1 MQIVEKEK
9 CRERHIR
16 VQLIRKKRG
25 YRRKYGMGKMQNVR
39 ILKKNRG
46 DRMITLIKT
55 LDIQN
60 ASLNVIT
67 AGRRLPLAQFTGKI
81 EITEHR
87 SMTPILGRMCKGEK
101 KVYASFILCQDIEYQ
116 TDDEFNTGKVYE
128 AVGDVQGERSC
139 ERLIFSGLR
148 FEDMNP
154 LNGTVTLEVTDL
166 ELIRKML
173 EM

>member
-1 MQIVEKEK
+1 MV
-9 CRERHIR
+9 
-16 VQLIRKKRG
+16 
-25 YRRKYGMGKMQNVR
+25 
-39 ILKKNRG
+39 
-46 DRMITLIKT
+46 TLIKT
-55 LDIQN
+55 LNIHN

-81 EITEHR
+81 EITEHQ
-87 SMTPILGRMCKGEK
+87 SMTPVLGRMCKGEK
-101 KVYASFILCQDIEYQ
+101 KIYASFILCQDIEYQ
-116 TDDEFNTGKVYE
+116 TDDEFNNGKVYE

-148 FEDMNP
+148 FEDMDP

-166 ELIRKML
+166 ELIRKMI

>member
-1 MQIVEKEK
+1 MQIAEKEK

-87 SMTPILGRMCKGEK
+87 NMTPILGRMCKGEK

>member
-1 MQIVEKEK
+1 MQIAEKEK

-39 ILKKNRG
+39 ILKRNRG

-81 EITEHR
+81 EIAEHR
-87 SMTPILGRMCKGEK
+87 SMTPILGRVCKGEK

-116 TDDEFNTGKVYE
+116 TDNEFNTGKVYE

>member
-16 VQLIRKKRG
+16 VQLIRKKKG

-46 DRMITLIKT
+46 NRMITLIKT
-55 LDIQN
+55 LNIHN

-67 AGRRLPLAQFTGKI
+67 AGRRLPLAQFAGKI
-81 EITEHR
+81 KITEHQ
-87 SMTPILGRMCKGEK
+87 SMTPVLGRTCKGGK
-101 KVYASFILCQDIEYQ
+101 KIYASFILCQNIEYQ
-116 TDDEFNTGKVYE
+116 TDDEFNSGKVYE

-148 FEDMNP
+148 FEDMDP

-166 ELIRKML
+166 ELIRKMI

>member
-1 MQIVEKEK
+1 MNCKNETIKSEPYSCKQYPKRYGIPPKIWNKKETK
-9 CRERHIR
+9 CPF
-16 VQLIRKKRG
+16 
-25 YRRKYGMGKMQNVR
+25 
-39 ILKKNRG
+39 LKKNRG
-46 DRMITLIKT
+46 NSMVTLIKT
-55 LDIQN
+55 LNIHN

-67 AGRRLPLAQFTGKI
+67 AGRRLPLAQFAGKI
-81 EITEHR
+81 EITEYQ
-87 SMTPILGRMCKGEK
+87 SMTPVLGRTCKGEK
-101 KVYASFILCQDIEYQ
+101 KIYASFILCQDIEYQ

-148 FEDMNP
+148 FEDMDP

-166 ELIRKML
+166 ELIRKMI

>member
-1 MQIVEKEK
+1 
-9 CRERHIR
+9 
-16 VQLIRKKRG
+16 
-25 YRRKYGMGKMQNVR
+25 
-39 ILKKNRG
+39 
-46 DRMITLIKT
+46 MITLIKT

>member
-16 VQLIRKKRG
+16 VQLIQKKKG
-25 YRRKYGMGKMQNVR
+25 YRRKYGMRKMQNVH

-46 DRMITLIKT
+46 NSMVTLIKT
-55 LDIQN
+55 LNIHN
-60 ASLNVIT
+60 ASLTVIT
-67 AGRRLPLAQFTGKI
+67 AGRRFPLAQFAGKI
-81 EITEHR
+81 EITEHQ
-87 SMTPILGRMCKGEK
+87 SMTPVLGRRCKGEK
-101 KVYASFILCQDIEYQ
+101 KIYASFILCQDIEYQ

-128 AVGDVQGERSC
+128 AVGDVQGEQFC

-148 FEDMNP
+148 FEDMDP
-154 LNGTVTLEVTDL
+154 LEGTVTLEVTDL
-166 ELIRKML
+166 ELIRKMI